1 MTTHAPSGGKR
12 SKAPELV
19 IDRPI
24 VLVGMMGSGKS
35 SVGKRLAARLSL
47 PFYDADDE
55 IESAAGLKISE
66 IFERY
71 GEPHFRDGE
80 RRVIQ
85 RLMEAG
91 PCVLATGGGAVVQ
104 PETRQRILENGI
116 AIWLDVPLPILV
128 ERTARRSHRPLLNQ
142 GNPREILARLLE
154 ERGPAY
160 AEAHLRVKTD
170 QTPHAR
176 AVEAIVTLLRE
187 YLA

>member
-1 MTTHAPSGGKR
+1 MISDTPPGGPPRAPD
-12 SKAPELV
+12 LT

-55 IESAAGLKISE
+55 IESAAGLKIAE

-71 GEPHFRDGE
+71 GEPYFRDGE

-91 PCVLATGGGAVVQ
+91 PCVLATGGGAFVQ
-104 PETRQRILENGI
+104 PDTRQRILDKGI
-116 AIWLDVPLPILV
+116 AIWLDVPVNILV

-142 GNPREILARLLE
+142 GNPREILTRLLK

-160 AEAHLRVKTD
+160 AEAHLKVKTD

-176 AVEAIVTLLRE
+176 AVEAIIALLKE

>member
-1 MTTHAPSGGKR
+1 MTPQDSPDSQPHEPIA
-12 SKAPELV
+12 A

-35 SVGKRLAARLSL
+35 SVGRRLAARLGL

-55 IESAAGLKISE
+55 IETAAGLKIAE

-91 PCVLATGGGAVVQ
+91 PCVLATGGGAFVQ
-104 PETRQRILENGI
+104 PDTRQQILEKGV

-142 GNPREILARLLE
+142 GNPREILARLLK
-154 ERGPAY
+154 EREPAY
-160 AEAHLRVKTD
+160 AQAQLRVKTD
-170 QTPHAR
+170 QTPHSR
-176 AVEAIVTLLRE
+176 AVDSIVALLKE
-187 YLA
+187 HFA

>member
-1 MTTHAPSGGKR
+1 MTPQDT
-12 SKAPELV
+12 PEAQPQEPIAS

-35 SVGKRLAARLSL
+35 SVGRRLAARLAL

-55 IESAAGLKISE
+55 IEAAAGLKISE

-85 RLMEAG
+85 RLMDAG
-91 PCVLATGGGAVVQ
+91 PCVLATGGGAFVQ
-104 PETRQRILENGI
+104 PETREQILAKGV

-128 ERTARRSHRPLLNQ
+128 ERTARRTHRPLLNQ
-142 GNPREILARLLE
+142 GNPRDILARLLK
-154 ERGPAY
+154 EREPAY
-160 AEAHLRVKTD
+160 ARAQLRVKTD
-170 QTPHAR
+170 QTPHSR
-176 AVEAIVTLLRE
+176 AVDSIVALLKE
-187 YLA
+187 YFA

>member
-1 MTTHAPSGGKR
+1 MTTNAPTGGTPR
-12 SKAPELV
+12 EPGLT

-35 SVGKRLAARLSL
+35 SVGKRLANRLAL

-55 IESAAGLKISE
+55 IESAAGLKIAE
-66 IFERY
+66 IFDRY
-71 GEPHFRDGE
+71 GEPYFRDGE

-85 RLMEAG
+85 RLMDAG
-91 PCVLATGGGAVVQ
+91 PCVLATGGGAFAQ
-104 PETRQRILENGI
+104 PETRQRILEKGI
-116 AIWLDVPLPILV
+116 AIWLDVPVNILV

-142 GNPREILARLLE
+142 GNPRDILTRLLE

-160 AEAHLRVKTD
+160 AQAHLRVKTD

-176 AVEAIVTLLRE
+176 AVEAIVALLKD